1 MALHSFDSLEAL
13 KAFVGHA
20 PVSGDPIVVDQAMI
34 DTFAGV
40 TQDKQWIHVD
50 PVRAKDGPFGAPI
63 AHGFLT
69 LSLLPA
75 FSHTA
80 YKVKH
85 SSTGVNYGLDKVRFP
100 APVPVGSL
108 LRAHFKLVSFDPL
121 ENGGAQLKL
130 EMIVERQ
137 GGSKP
142 VCIAESII
150 RRVP

>member
-1 MALHSFDSLEAL
+1 MKTYEHISDLQPLVGEVIGTSDWLALEQERINLFADAT
-13 KAFVGHA
+13 
-20 PVSGDPIVVDQAMI
+20 GDH
-34 DTFAGV
+34 
-40 TQDKQWIHVD
+40 QWIHVD
-50 PVRAKDGPFGAPI
+50 PVRAKDGPFGVPI

-75 FSHTA
+75 FTHTA

-108 LRAHFKLVSFDPL
+108 LRAHFKLLSYDAL
-121 ENGGAQLKL
+121 DNGGAQFKL
-130 EMIVERQ
+130 EMTVERE
-137 GGSKP
+137 GSAKP

-150 RRVP
+150 RRFP

>member
-1 MALHSFDSLEAL
+1 MKTYEHISDLQPLVGEVIGTSDWLALEQDRINLFADAT
-13 KAFVGHA
+13 
-20 PVSGDPIVVDQAMI
+20 GDH
-34 DTFAGV
+34 
-40 TQDKQWIHVD
+40 QWIHVD
-50 PVRAKDGPFGAPI
+50 PVRAKDGPFGVPI

-108 LRAHFKLVSFDPL
+108 LRAHFKLLSYDAL
-121 ENGGAQLKL
+121 DNGGAQLKL
-130 EMIVERQ
+130 EMTVERE
-137 GGSKP
+137 GSAKP
-142 VCIAESII
+142 VCIAESIV
-150 RRVP
+150 RRFP

>member
-1 MALHSFDSLEAL
+1 MKIYENISDLQPL
-13 KAFVGHA
+13 VGEVIGTSDWLTVEQDRINLFA
-20 PVSGDPIVVDQAMI
+20 DATGDH
-34 DTFAGV
+34 
-40 TQDKQWIHVD
+40 QWIHVD

-80 YKVKH
+80 YKVKN

-108 LRAHFKLVSFDPL
+108 VRAHFKLLAFDAL
-121 ENGGAQLKL
+121 DQGGAQLKL
-130 EMIVERQ
+130 EMTVERQ
-137 GGSKP
+137 GASKP

-150 RRVP
+150 RRFP